1 MSDPIH
7 WVLGTV
13 TRADVH
19 GRLADR
25 VAEHLRALLPDDH
38 IVLSRYAP
46 RDRGERIPVVVL
58 GRRSVFVVEP
68 RDEEGE
74 LVCYQ
79 DHWYRR
85 VGPGIAHALG
95 DAPSLRAR
103 RNAARVRSDLG
114 TGGHLNVPIA
124 AVVLLTRGTPQDVR
138 SSCVPVVASTEAL
151 ARHLLQGIDDR
162 PAPERTRALADALA
176 RNIRLSAV

>member
-1 MSDPIH
+1 MGDPIH

-13 TRADVH
+13 TRGDAH
-19 GRLADR
+19 GRLAED
-25 VAEHLRALLPDDH
+25 VGSHLRAALPSDH
-38 IVLSRYAP
+38 IVLARYAP
-46 RDRGERIPVVVL
+46 RDRGDRIPVVII
-58 GRRSVFVVEP
+58 GRERLFVIEP
-68 RDEEGE
+68 RDEEGD

-85 VGPGIAHALG
+85 VGPGIAHALS

-114 TGGHLNVPIA
+114 TGGYLHVPIDA
-124 AVVLLTRGTPQDVR
+124 AVLLTRGTPADVR
-138 SSCVPVVASTEAL
+138 SSCVPVVTGMDAL
-151 ARHLLQGIDDR
+151 LAHVLHGIAPA

-176 RNIRLSAV
+176 RNIRLSVV